1 MCSITGGFYL
11 DGTYLVGL
19 GYRKIHLV
27 IVFSAFCGKRVIVQ
41 LMSGSFQHLVD
52 GILIDMSQISAQLVT
67 EERMINRVVGELL
80 IPKCKSDEQPGVGS
94 EHLIFV
100 GIMMQCHPALVPAN
114 LQIRR
119 NGASHSLLS
128 RLPGSWILEPGAWSR
143 HAQADEITWEQYVP
157 DNRPHR
163 PPQGRFRRTYRFQVF
178 VVRRCGLRFAQIM
191 RISISAGTG
200 SSAIHLRGPNGIRAC
215 KGPIRVEG
223 GHFFLPPSTFTGP
236 LCICTAFC
244 PRRWIAEPK

>member
-1 MCSITGGFYL
+1 MSWTVGCCGTSVMPEDTVYPLPCAYL
-11 DGTYLVGL
+11 SYKSDICFLSVL
-19 GYRKIHLV
+19 KIFCKTNSTTHVLYNRRILPRWDIPCRPRLSGNPLLV

-100 GIMMQCHPALVPAN
+100 GIMMQCHPALVPAD

-128 RLPGSWILEPGAWSR
+128 RLPGSWSLEPGSWSR
-143 HAQADEITWEQYVP
+143 HAQADEITWEQYVLEKMP
-157 DNRPHR
+157 LED
-163 PPQGRFRRTYRFQVF
+163 FRK
-178 VVRRCGLRFAQIM
+178 L
-191 RISISAGTG
+191 
-200 SSAIHLRGPNGIRAC
+200 
-215 KGPIRVEG
+215 
-223 GHFFLPPSTFTGP
+223 FF
-236 LCICTAFC
+236 
-244 PRRWIAEPK
+244 